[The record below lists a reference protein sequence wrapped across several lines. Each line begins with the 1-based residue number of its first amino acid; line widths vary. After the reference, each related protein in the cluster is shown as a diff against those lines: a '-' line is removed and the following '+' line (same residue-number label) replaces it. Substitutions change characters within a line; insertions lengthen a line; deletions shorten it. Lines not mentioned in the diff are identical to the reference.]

1 MAAAATGTAGAK
13 YNNQVNEAAE
23 EMAVAA
29 AMVATRTIATATA
42 AAAAAATTVMAT
54 AASWKND

>member
-29 AMVATRTIATATA
+29 ATVATRTTATATATA
-42 AAAAAATTVMAT
+42 AAAAVMAT